1 MKKLF
6 FFVALAVSVAASA
19 QGSCGAV
26 SATEGDD
33 FWLTM
38 LLPWPTEVNDGDGS
52 VEVNLAR
59 LELYVVGEPGT
70 GVHVENPLTGWS
82 EWVTIGSSR
91 WCSVLIPRINNSFLN
106 TYVPE
111 GYHVTADATV
121 SVTAANII
129 VDATDAASVLTT
141 RALGSRYVVQ
151 DYVSSSHTFFG
162 GEVAILAVEDNTWI
176 TCYLPCDVM
185 GGTLHAG
192 DLVRRQLM
200 RGEVLRLMVGG
211 NDSLIGME
219 VTSNDKPFALFEGH
233 PLADV
238 ENGSKDHLFEQA
250 VPVPMW
256 GDDYVLVP
264 FCGRSADGSGY
275 VGGDIVKVTAA
286 DSCVVTLDGLP
297 LDTLGPRQSLEFA
310 LPPNSARR
318 LMATA
323 PVSVVQYMT
332 THRYGGDPGDPA
344 MLVVVP
350 ADKGVCHACFALPN
364 TPQTTFTARYVNVSV
379 PTAAVDGM
387 MLDGIS
393 AAAYF
398 DTVDSQYSYACI
410 PVGSGAHTLE
420 CSSGRFAAHAYA
432 LEWDETYA
440 YNLGMEQLLPR
451 DTVERRDT
459 VCQHSA
465 YSSPW
470 PGVPDSCTADTG
482 TFHFEYFELGDT
494 ILCYSLWLTVLPVWG
509 EVRYDTLLPGD
520 TIRFDDSVIVE
531 AGDYRFEYTTA
542 GGCDSVVT
550 LHVAY
555 VPTSITASADGVCPG
570 EEVSLTAIGTR
581 LFRWSATP
589 ASDEVASQQG
599 LNPIVVHPTQT
610 TTYSLLDD
618 GGNILASF
626 TVGAELPPVPCLS
639 SDRGF
644 VDFDSPIMVFDDCS
658 EGSVSASWSFSDGE
672 SLTGKHVCHEFRQP
686 LSDSVAVTLHT
697 CNRYHCCADTSVVYP
712 VEVRSVWF
720 PNIFTP
726 NEPQNN
732 RFGAATTCRVVEFE
746 MYIYNR
752 WGFLVW
758 SATDVGAMW
767 DGTADG
773 TAMPQGVYAYQYR
786 LKDVHGNRWSGVGT
800 VTLLR

>member
-1 MKKLF
+1 MKKFVFL
-6 FFVALAVSVAASA
+6 VALAVSVAASA
-19 QGSCGAV
+19 QGLCGAV

-38 LLPWPTEVNDGDGS
+38 LLPWPREVNAEDGS
-52 VEVNLAR
+52 IEVYGAR
-59 LELYVVGEPGT
+59 LELYVTGEPGT
-70 GVHVENPLTGWS
+70 RVQVDNPLTGWS
-82 EWVTIGSSR
+82 DWVIIGSGGWGSI
-91 WCSVLIPRINNSFLN
+91 LIPRIYNSYLDA
-106 TYVPE
+106 YVAE
-111 GYHVTADATV
+111 GYHVTAEATV
-121 SVTAANII
+121 SVTAANIM
-129 VDATDAASVLTT
+129 VNVTDFASVLTT

-151 DYVSSSHTFFG
+151 DYVSSSPAFFG
-162 GEVAILAVEDNTWI
+162 GEIAILAVEDNTWI
-176 TCYLPCDVM
+176 TCYLPCDAL

-192 DLVRRQLM
+192 DMVRRQLM

-211 NDSLIGME
+211 DDSLTGME
-219 VTSNDKPFALFEGH
+219 VTSNGKPFALFEGH
-233 PLADV
+233 PLAEV
-238 ENGSKDHLFEQA
+238 GNGSMDHLFEQA

-256 GDDYVLVP
+256 GNDYVLVP
-264 FCGRSADGSGY
+264 FCGRSGDWVGY

-297 LDTLGPRQSLEFA
+297 LDTLGPQQTLEFA
-310 LPPNSARR
+310 LPPDSARR
-318 LMATA
+318 LTATA

-332 THRYGGDPGDPA
+332 SHRYGGDPGDPA

-350 ADKGVCHACFALPN
+350 ADKGVCHARFALPN

-379 PTAAVDGM
+379 PTASVDGM

-410 PVGSGAHTLE
+410 PVGTGAHTLE

-440 YNLGMEQLLPR
+440 YNLGMELPLLR

-465 YSSPW
+465 YNPPW

-482 TFHFEYFELGDT
+482 TFHYEYFELGDT
-494 ILCYSLWLTVLPVWG
+494 MMCYSLWLTVLPTWD
-509 EVRYDTLLPGD
+509 EVRYDTLMTGD
-520 TIRFDDSVIVE
+520 TIRFDGSVITA
-531 AGDYRFEYTTA
+531 AGDYRFEYTTV

-550 LHVAY
+550 LRVAY
-555 VPTSITASADGVCPG
+555 VPTFISASADGVCPG
-570 EEVSLTAIGTR
+570 EEVTLAASGTR
-581 LFRWSATP
+581 LFCWSATP

-610 TTYSLLDD
+610 TTYSLLDN
-618 GGNILASF
+618 GGNILASL
-626 TVGAELPPVPCLS
+626 TIGVEPPPVPCLS
-639 SDRGF
+639 SDRDF
-644 VDFDSPIMVFDDCS
+644 VDFDGPIMVFDDCS
-658 EGSVSASWSFSDGE
+658 EGGASASWFFSDGV
-672 SLTGKHVCHEFRQP
+672 SLTGKHVWHEFRQP
-686 LSDSVAVTLHT
+686 LPDSVSVTLHT

-726 NEPQNN
+726 GEPQNN
-732 RFGAATTCRVVEFE
+732 RFGAVTTCRVVEFE

-752 WGFLVW
+752 WGLQVW
-758 SATDVGAMW
+758 SATDIGATW
-767 DGTADG
+767 DGTTDG
-773 TAMPQGVYAYQYR
+773 TPMPQGVYAYQYR
-786 LKDVHGNRWSGVGT
+786 LKDVHGKLWSGAGT
-800 VTLLR
+800 VTLIR